1 MVDDEKWK
9 TDYLIEN
16 LLTKDYVGQLPE
28 GKLKSLFKK
37 AGKDFD
43 TFSKKRY
50 GPLRKKYVKNVFEPA
65 PSNAEYHREHTEEKN
80 HVTKNLIV
88 TRDEMER
95 KGFPTI

>member
-1 MVDDEKWK
+1 MGNK
-9 TDYLIEN
+9 
-16 LLTKDYVGQLPE
+16 
-28 GKLKSLFKK
+28 KSLFKK

-50 GPLRKKYVKNVFEPA
+50 GPLRKKYVKKVFEPA
-65 PSNAEYHREHTEEKN
+65 PSKAEYHGKHTKEKN
-80 HVTKNLIV
+80 HVTNNLVV